1 MAAGAQVEG
10 EHREHFW
17 VVLDYE
23 HSIVHSRH
31 PTFTVKSKG
40 VAEGIRIVPVL
51 VPARDREGP
60 DPQRPLGLSDNNGA
74 LAVAAE
80 YNWPPEACRKYHT
93 LGTSY
98 ALIDGTGSLSG

>member
-1 MAAGAQVEG
+1 MAAGAQGEG

-23 HSIVHSRH
+23 HSIVHWRH

-80 YNWPPEACRKYHT
+80 YN
-93 LGTSY
+93 
-98 ALIDGTGSLSG
+98 